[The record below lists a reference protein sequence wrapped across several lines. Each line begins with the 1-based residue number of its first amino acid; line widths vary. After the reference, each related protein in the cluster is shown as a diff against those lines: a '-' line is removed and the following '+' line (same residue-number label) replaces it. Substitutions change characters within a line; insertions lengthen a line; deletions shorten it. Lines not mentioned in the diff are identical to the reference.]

1 MAKKSST
8 KNKTATQ
15 NHKLAPKQGPQDETE
30 AVTARLDFPRAG
42 FMRRLAAMIYD
53 ALVAVAV
60 GMVAALVL
68 LVIFTICHSNGLIG
82 QQHDHLSD
90 FMQTSKIYTTILQ
103 IWVAVWVLGFFLW
116 FWAKGGQT
124 IGMRAWRMR
133 IFSTVEAPM
142 TMGRLCLRLVS
153 SLGGLGTLLVL
164 LDFKNK
170 QSLQDRLAKTE
181 ILVLTKDANDHKQWR

>member
-1 MAKKSST
+1 MAKQSSVKHNT
-8 KNKTATQ
+8 KQQHK
-15 NHKLAPKQGPQDETE
+15 KLAPKQDLQNEKIAATE
-30 AVTARLDFPRAG
+30 RLDFPRAG
-42 FMRRLAAMIYD
+42 FMRRLAAMVYD

-60 GMVAALVL
+60 GMVAALFL
-68 LVIFTICHSNGLIG
+68 LVIFTICHTNGLIG
-82 QQHDHLSD
+82 QQYEHFSD
-90 FMQTSKIYTTILQ
+90 FMQASTIYTTILQ
-103 IWVAVWVLGFFLW
+103 IWVGAWVLGFFMW

-142 TMGRLCLRLVS
+142 TFGRLCLRLVS
-153 SLGGLGTLLVL
+153 ALGGLGTLLVL
-164 LDFKNK
+164 IDFKHK

>member
-1 MAKKSST
+1 MAKQSSA
-8 KNKTATQ
+8 KNKTAKHNQ
-15 NHKLAPKQGPQDETE
+15 KLAPKQDLQDEK
-30 AVTARLDFPRAG
+30 ASVQARLDFPRAG

-82 QQHDHLSD
+82 QEYEHFSD
-90 FMQTSKIYTTILQ
+90 FMQKSALYTLLLQ
-103 IWVAVWVLGFFLW
+103 IWVGAWVLGFFMW

-142 TMGRLCLRLVS
+142 TFGRLCLRLVS
-153 SLGGLGTLLVL
+153 ALGGLGTLLVL
-164 LDFKNK
+164 FDFKHK